1 MCPQHR
7 GRAHRLGAT
16 TPFLSE
22 RRLPGAPCTVPRH
35 QLQQNLS
42 PLPLYWK
49 WCGLPYR
56 VSNTT
61 PTYLRNF
68 WRSSPPSA
76 TVLEKYIIMMSAHW
90 KRHDSSTPFPLCN
103 LFLTNSIFWETVR
116 PSFSQGDQGSPKCLQ
131 ALSVFNKQPDTH
143 AWFGFTR
150 FENIHLNALV
160 KQSVQLWGMYSKG
173 THSHTQMQ
181 KSCSVINSST
191 DPYTERGYALHLQ
204 LYGHYASPLLTKMY
218 FHMNTTYPEICS
230 QGGTK
235 WRKKNNSI

>member
-1 MCPQHR
+1 MVRLVASTQGSFHSMGDMGEQIRDPCTPLLQRACLRTVCPQHR
-7 GRAHRLGAT
+7 GRAHPLGAT
-16 TPFLSE
+16 TTFLSK
-22 RRLPGAPCTVPRH
+22 RRLPGAPCSVPRH

-90 KRHDSSTPFPLCN
+90 KRHNSSTPFPLCN

-116 PSFSQGDQGSPKCLQ
+116 PSFSETKDHQNVCRLCLY
-131 ALSVFNKQPDTH
+131 LTSSL
-143 AWFGFTR
+143 
-150 FENIHLNALV
+150 IHMLDLV
-160 KQSVQLWGMYSKG
+160 
-173 THSHTQMQ
+173 
-181 KSCSVINSST
+181 
-191 DPYTERGYALHLQ
+191 
-204 LYGHYASPLLTKMY
+204 
-218 FHMNTTYPEICS
+218 S
-230 QGGTK
+230 QGLKT
-235 WRKKNNSI
+235 SF